1 MEDIELL
8 DLIARTRPTIVEIL
22 KNRGYDVSV
31 YENESPADIATLA
44 TKPANLQM
52 NVKRVEGST
61 APLENCIVMYWVE
74 SPVRLK
80 VENELKK
87 IVDTSTYPDTAM
99 DPTKTEVVIVLA
111 EPFHDVFHI
120 QAAKMWGKYKARVS
134 FFTIK
139 QLVTNPSKHA
149 YVPPHRKLTEDEIAH
164 AMRTW
169 NVRSKSEFS
178 RILYHIDI
186 QARVLGLV
194 PGDVVE
200 IRRPSPTT
208 GEYVLYRV
216 CTIS

>member
-1 MEDIELL
+1 MDIELL

-22 KNRGYDVSV
+22 KNRGYDVTA
-31 YENESPADIATLA
+31 YEKESPADIVTLA
-44 TKPANLQM
+44 AKPGNLQM
-52 NVKRVEGST
+52 MAKRGDGL
-61 APLENCIVMYWVE
+61 APMEECVVLYWVE
-74 SPVRLK
+74 NAVRLK
-80 VENELKK
+80 VETELKK
-87 IVDTSTYPDTAM
+87 ILDPSTNPDSAF

-111 EPFHDVFHI
+111 EPFHEVFHL

-134 FFTIK
+134 FFNIK

-149 YVPPHRKLTEDEIAH
+149 YVPSHRKLTEDEIAH
-164 AMRTW
+164 AMTTW

-178 RILYHIDI
+178 RILYHVDI

>member
-1 MEDIELL
+1 MDIELI

-31 YENESPADIATLA
+31 YENESPADIVTLA
-44 TKPANLQM
+44 AKPSNLQM
-52 NVKRVEGST
+52 TGSRAEGGP
-61 APLENCIVMYWVE
+61 APMEECVVLYWVE
-74 SPVRLK
+74 NAVRLK
-80 VENELKK
+80 VEGELKK
-87 IVDTSTYPDTAM
+87 ILDPSTNPDTSF
-99 DPTKTEVVIVLA
+99 DPAKTEVVIVLA
-111 EPFHDVFHI
+111 EPFHEVFHLH
-120 QAAKMWGKYKARVS
+120 AAKMWGRYKARVS
-134 FFTIK
+134 FFNIK
-139 QLVTNPSKHA
+139 QLVTNPIKHV

-164 AMRTW
+164 AMVTW

-178 RILYHIDI
+178 RLLYHVDI